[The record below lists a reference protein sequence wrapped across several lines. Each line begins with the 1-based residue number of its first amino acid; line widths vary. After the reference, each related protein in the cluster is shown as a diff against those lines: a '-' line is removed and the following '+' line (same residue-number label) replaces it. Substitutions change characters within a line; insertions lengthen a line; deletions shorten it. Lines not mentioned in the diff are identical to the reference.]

1 MIALSDPTMSLETET
16 SLSTLD
22 SIIKNSLSKA
32 STHTKEVY
40 SQNPL
45 TASEVIEMA
54 ISRVLTLAATVR
66 PDGRPHLAPTDF
78 LAVDG
83 IFYLGVD
90 EATARYRNLKQNPA
104 VTVMLAD
111 DRKRQ
116 AILGRKRQIS
126 RHEFWNR
133 QAGFGGSEEEV
144 RLGHRRAS
152 RIPAGESVYLEGKIA
167 PKKYLDREIVQ
178 NQPLIRSRG
187 RRFENTRFAR

>member
-1 MIALSDPTMSLETET
+1 MS
-16 SLSTLD
+16 SLD
-22 SIIKNSLSKA
+22 SVIKNSLSKA
-32 STHTKEVY
+32 STHTRKVY

-54 ISRVLTLAATVR
+54 NSRVLTLAATVR
-66 PDGRPHLAPTDF
+66 PDGRPHLSPTDF

-116 AILGRKRQIS
+116 AILEGNAKFLDMNSGTAKR
-126 RHEFWNR
+126 
-133 QAGFGGSEEEV
+133 V
-144 RLGHRRAS
+144 
-152 RIPAGESVYLEGKIA
+152 LEAQK
-167 PKKYLDREIVQ
+167 KKYGWVTDALAEFQSVKA
-178 NQPLIRSRG
+178 
-187 RRFENTRFAR
+187 FTWKAK